1 MAPKWTRG
9 LQRTRLTVMALALTF
24 GAPVAAQDGEVSG
37 QLEVTSATSAKEKL
51 DFARDALAEMDSTK
65 KRAEKLLDQAERGGE
80 GDQIQCVRL
89 KLASIKTLKQVSE
102 RAQSNMS
109 EAIASE
115 NDLLADHEFRKI
127 AVALSKVRQFIAE
140 AEACMGEVG
149 SADGSTEVSV
159 NKEGISDAEE
169 TEPLT
174 GEIGTVA
181 TDPGDISPFE

>member
-1 MAPKWTRG
+1 MARKWTQG
-9 LQRTRLTVMALALTF
+9 WQRTRLTAMALALTL
-24 GAPVAAQDGEVSG
+24 GAPAFAQDGEVSG

-51 DFARDALAEMDSTK
+51 DFARDALVEMVDTTK
-65 KRAEKLLDQAERGGE
+65 DAEKLLDQAEKGGDP
-80 GDQIQCVRL
+80 DQIQCVRL
-89 KLASIKTLKQVSE
+89 KLASIKTLTQVSE

-115 NDLLADHEFRKI
+115 GDLLAAHEFRKI

-140 AEACMGEVG
+140 AEACMGEAG

-181 TDPGDISPFE
+181 TDPGDYSPFE